1 MKLLKI
7 INISLLVV
15 ALMFS
20 GCTDSTVET
29 GDNTTLQNNLS
40 INESSTNIS
49 KTETGEYY
57 ENSTDTTIN
66 KSDSVYEKHEAYI
79 KGHPNRTDEYYLENP
94 EKTEIL
100 DNFALKLDN
109 VISEDYVLECY
120 IKTYEE
126 DPKYPECNATILS
139 DRLII
144 NEQFITGAVETI
156 NYINETYKINRVLI
170 SAIDAETGE
179 KYCSV
184 ETSGQSS
191 ENIKLIFK
199 YILGDEFQITYWNR
213 DMNNY
218 TIEKLN

>member
-7 INISLLVV
+7 LNISFLVL

-20 GCTDSTVET
+20 GCIDSTIET
-29 GDNTTLQNNLS
+29 GDNTTLQNNVS
-40 INESSTNIS
+40 IKESTTNIS
-49 KTETGEYY
+49 KTENGEYY
-57 ENSTDTTIN
+57 ENSTDTTI
-66 KSDSVYEKHEAYI
+66 KSDSTYEKHEVYL

-94 EKTEIL
+94 KETEIL
-100 DNFALKLDN
+100 DDFASKLDN
-109 VISEDYVLECY
+109 VISEDYILECY
-120 IKTYEE
+120 IKTYED

-144 NEQFITGAVETI
+144 NGQFITGAVETI
-156 NYINETYKINRVLI
+156 TYINETYKINRVMI
-170 SAIDAETGE
+170 TAIDTETGE

-184 ETSGQSS
+184 ETSGEYY
-191 ENIKLIFK
+191 ENIELIFK
-199 YILGDEFQITYWNR
+199 YVLGDEFQITYWNR

>member
-7 INISLLVV
+7 LNISLLVV

-20 GCTDSTVET
+20 GCTDSTAET
-29 GDNTTLQNNLS
+29 GDNITLQNNLS

-49 KTETGEYY
+49 KTEPGEYY
-57 ENSTDTTIN
+57 ENSTDTTI
-66 KSDSVYEKHEAYI
+66 KSDSAYEKHDAYI
-79 KGHPNRTDEYYLENP
+79 LGYPDRTDKYYLENP

-100 DNFALKLDN
+100 DNLALKLDN
-109 VISEDYVLECY
+109 VISEDYILECC

-144 NEQFITGAVETI
+144 NEEFITGAVETI

-179 KYCSV
+179 KYCSI
-184 ETSGQSS
+184 ETSGQAY
-191 ENIKLIFK
+191 ENIELIFK
-199 YILGDEFQITYWNR
+199 YRLGDEFQITYWNG

>member
-7 INISLLVV
+7 LNISFLVL

-20 GCTDSTVET
+20 GCIDSTIET
-29 GDNTTLQNNLS
+29 GDNTTLQNNVS
-40 INESSTNIS
+40 INESTANIS
-49 KTETGEYY
+49 KTENGEYY
-57 ENSTDTTIN
+57 ENSTDATI
-66 KSDSVYEKHEAYI
+66 KSDSAYEKHEAYI
-79 KGHPNRTDEYYLENP
+79 KGYPNRTDEYYLENP
-94 EKTEIL
+94 KETEIL
-100 DNFALKLDN
+100 DDFASKLDN
-109 VISEDYVLECY
+109 VISEDYILECY
-120 IKTYEE
+120 IKTYED

-144 NEQFITGAVETI
+144 NGQFITGAVETI
-156 NYINETYKINRVLI
+156 TYINETYKINRVMI
-170 SAIDAETGE
+170 TAIDTETGE

-184 ETSGQSS
+184 ETSGEYY

-199 YILGDEFQITYWNR
+199 YVLGDEFQITYWNR